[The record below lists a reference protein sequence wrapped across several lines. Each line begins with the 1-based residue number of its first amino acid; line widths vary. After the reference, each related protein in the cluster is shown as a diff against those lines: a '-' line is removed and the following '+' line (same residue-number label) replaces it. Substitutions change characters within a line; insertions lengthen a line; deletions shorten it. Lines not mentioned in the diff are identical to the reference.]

1 MSMICLLSPAHIWVN
16 PRVRKEADTLA
27 QAGHDVVVGYRADG
41 DIARDNAVLAGR
53 LWRWRRINVGRRRE
67 PARWLATRIRQ
78 RGAQVAWR
86 AGLHTA
92 AVARAAYC
100 TADAELLR
108 WATAQPADLYVAH
121 TQPVLAVAAAAAA
134 HRRVPYA
141 FDCEDLLAEEAA
153 DGGRARWRRRLIVG
167 LERRFLPGAAYVSS
181 TSTPMAEYLSTTYR
195 LRRVDV
201 WPNCFPASER
211 IGVAAPRDRPS
222 PSPVEVAWVSA
233 TIGPGRGLEDGLSA
247 IAQLA
252 PRATLHIY
260 GGIPADTDR
269 WVRTYLSPLLAQRA
283 VVVHPPV
290 AADRIVSTI
299 ARHQI
304 GLSLDGNDCLNRS
317 LTVANKFYYYLQAG
331 LACVAADTPGH
342 RSVMPPGAAYGVL
355 YPPGDVRALIGAVER
370 LLVPDVLL
378 AAQRAAWDAGG
389 ETYSWERYRPQL
401 LTTVSAAI
409 ATQAPARSELPTA
422 TVHA

>member
-1 MSMICLLSPAHIWVN
+1 M
-16 PRVRKEADTLA
+16 
-27 QAGHDVVVGYRADG
+27 VGYRADG
-41 DIARDNAVLAGR
+41 DVERDDAVLAGR
-53 LWRWRRINVGRRRE
+53 VWRWRRIDVGRRRE

-78 RGAQVAWR
+78 RGAELAWR
-86 AGLHTA
+86 AGLQSA
-92 AVARAAYC
+92 PVARAAYC
-100 TADAELLR
+100 AADAELLR
-108 WATAQPADLYVAH
+108 WAKAQPVDLYVAH

-153 DGGRARWRRRLIVG
+153 DGGRARWRRTLIGG

-181 TSTPMAEYLSTTYR
+181 TSTPMADYLSTTYR

-211 IGVAAPRDRPS
+211 AGVAAPGDRPS

-247 IAQLA
+247 MAQLA
-252 PRATLHIY
+252 PRANLHIY
-260 GGIPADTDR
+260 GRIASGTDR
-269 WVRTYLSPLLAQRA
+269 WVQRHLSSLLARRA

-299 ARHQI
+299 AQHQI

-317 LTVANKFYYYLQAG
+317 LTVANKFFYYLQAG

-342 RSVMPPGAAYGVL
+342 RSVMPPGARYGIL
-355 YPPGDVRALIGAVER
+355 YPSGDVRALTAALEG
-370 LLVPDVLL
+370 LLAPDTLL

-409 ATQAPARSELPTA
+409 APQAPARSELSRA
-422 TVHA
+422 AAHA